1 MNMNDRTEK
10 DTVKLLR
17 DCDSGIKMG
26 IAALGDTIP
35 KAGDMG
41 LENILKESK
50 LEHEELRARTEE
62 LLNACMD
69 KGKAPSPAAKAMSSM
84 KTKMKLANGNEHDAA
99 ELIVKGCDMGI
110 DSLKKSV
117 SKYEGADSGS
127 RELTNR
133 IICAEERLITDLKKY
148 L

>member
-1 MNMNDRTEK
+1 MNDKTEK

-17 DCDSGIKMG
+17 ECDLGIKMG
-26 IAALGDTIP
+26 ISALGDTIP
-35 KAGDMG
+35 KAGDAE

-50 LEHEELRARTEE
+50 LEHAALRARTEE

-69 KGKAPSPAAKAMSSM
+69 KGRSPSPAAKAMSSM
-84 KTKMKLANGNEHDAA
+84 KTKIKLANGTEQDAA
-99 ELIVKGCDMGI
+99 EIIVKGCGMGI

-117 SKYEGADSGS
+117 SKYENADGES